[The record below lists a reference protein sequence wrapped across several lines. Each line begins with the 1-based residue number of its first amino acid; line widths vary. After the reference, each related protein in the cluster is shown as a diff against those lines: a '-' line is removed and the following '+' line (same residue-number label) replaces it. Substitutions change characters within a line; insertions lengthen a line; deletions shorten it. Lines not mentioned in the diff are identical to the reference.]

1 MLVEFKSFKFFKLKL
16 SKVGNSLRLTIPK
29 PVVDRLSLKEGD
41 VLILSVS
48 GHEIKVRKER
58 DRKH

>member
-1 MLVEFKSFKFFKLKL
+1 MLVEFKFFKLKL

-29 PVVDRLSLKEGD
+29 PVVDKLSLKEGD

-48 GHEIKVRKER
+48 GHEIRVRKER
-58 DRKH
+58 GRKR

>member
-1 MLVEFKSFKFFKLKL
+1 MLVEFKFFKLRL

-29 PVVDRLSLKEGD
+29 PVVDTLRLKEGD

-48 GHEIKVRKER
+48 DHEIRVRKQGG
-58 DRKH
+58 RKR